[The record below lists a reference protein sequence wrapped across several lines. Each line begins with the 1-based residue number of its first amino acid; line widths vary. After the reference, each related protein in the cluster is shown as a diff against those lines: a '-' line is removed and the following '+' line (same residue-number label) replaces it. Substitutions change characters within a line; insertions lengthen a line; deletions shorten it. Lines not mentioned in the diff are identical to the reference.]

1 MNTTD
6 SHTDT
11 CVPRNRLSKTARR
24 YAERATRMGID
35 NPEDL
40 MDFAAAQ
47 ERPLDEH
54 LRRSQLRTYKPV
66 LDDRPWRAFK
76 TNTEYREW
84 CNNELP
90 AWLGYETRTN

>member
-54 LRRSQLRTYKPV
+54 LPEIATQDVQAGTRRPTMASIQDQHRVPGV
-66 LDDRPWRAFK
+66 VQ
-76 TNTEYREW
+76 
-84 CNNELP
+84 
-90 AWLGYETRTN
+90 